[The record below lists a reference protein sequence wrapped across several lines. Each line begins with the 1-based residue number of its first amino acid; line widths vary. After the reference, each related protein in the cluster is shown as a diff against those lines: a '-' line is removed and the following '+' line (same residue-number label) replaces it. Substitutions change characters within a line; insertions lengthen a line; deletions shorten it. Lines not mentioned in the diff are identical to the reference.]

1 MKNSKE
7 KKPNMWL
14 ALLRAALTA
23 SALSV
28 LLTVI
33 FAFVLQ
39 KRWLGLDSVRFINA
53 GVKVLSA
60 VAAAL
65 IAVRASSSRAPLWGA
80 LAGGAYMLMAFM
92 IFSVLSGSFSP
103 ELGLLT
109 DLAMCVLAGAAT
121 GILRNL
127 RMARG

>member
-1 MKNSKE
+1 MKNSKD

-28 LLTVI
+28 LLIVI

-39 KRWLGLDSVRFINA
+39 KRWLGLESVRYINA

-60 VAAAL
+60 VAAAF
-65 IAVRASSSRAPLWGA
+65 IAVRTASSRAPLWGA
-80 LAGGAYMLMAFM
+80 LAGGAYMLMAFI
-92 IFSVLSGSFSP
+92 IFSVLSGGFSP

-109 DLAMCVLAGAAT
+109 DLAMCVFAGAAT
-121 GILRNL
+121 GILVNL
-127 RMARG
+127 RRTKR